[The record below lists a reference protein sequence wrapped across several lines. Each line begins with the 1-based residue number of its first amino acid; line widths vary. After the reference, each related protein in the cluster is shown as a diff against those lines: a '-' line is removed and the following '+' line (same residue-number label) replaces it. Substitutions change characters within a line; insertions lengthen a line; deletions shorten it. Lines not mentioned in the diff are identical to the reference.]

1 MSVAKVE
8 DLPVYRNVTKL
19 IFSGE
24 LSPGQKVSEQALSEK
39 LGVSRIPIRETL
51 AKLVGQGVLVSGG
64 KGQGARMRSYSP
76 DEISQLFEYRGALEG
91 IAARAAVRA
100 ATDADIIRMD
110 LICDQ
115 AEAEVGDCCSKRW
128 GELDHAF
135 HATLADASHN
145 GRVAQSLKLLA
156 DECHY
161 LFFVCYMPMPEDAV
175 SHMTSVL
182 AEHREIVEM
191 IRLGDGDGAER
202 VARVHIDHKNQVAM
216 RAIIEQDLCCKV
228 ETA

>member
-1 MSVAKVE
+1 MSVAKVK
-8 DLPVYRNVTKL
+8 DMSVYRNVTKL
-19 IFSGE
+19 VFSGE
-24 LSPGQKVSEQALSEK
+24 LSPGQKISEQALSEK

-51 AKLVGQGVLVSGG
+51 AKLVGQGVLVGG
-64 KGQGARMRSYSP
+64 RKGQSARMRSYSP
-76 DEISQLFEYRGALEG
+76 DELHQLFEYRGALEG

-110 LICDQ
+110 LICER
-115 AEAEVGDCCSKRW
+115 AEAEVGDCRSKRW

-135 HATLADASHN
+135 HATLADASRN
-145 GRVAQSLKLLA
+145 ERVAKALKLLV

-161 LFFVCYMPMPEDAV
+161 LFFTCYMPMPENAV
-175 SHMTSVL
+175 SQMTNVL
-182 AEHREIVEM
+182 AEHREMIEM
-191 IRLGDGDGAER
+191 IRQGDADGAER
-202 VARVHIDHKNQVAM
+202 VARVHIDHKNQVAT